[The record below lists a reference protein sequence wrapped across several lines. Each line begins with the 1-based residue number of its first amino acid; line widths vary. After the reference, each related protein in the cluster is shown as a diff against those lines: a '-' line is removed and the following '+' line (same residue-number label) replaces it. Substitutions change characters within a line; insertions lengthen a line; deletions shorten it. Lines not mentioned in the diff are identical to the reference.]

1 MGGSAGAAGSGG
13 TAAGGGA
20 GGAGGGAMFPDPST
34 FVCNGM
40 LGVSVNDDWF
50 TAGFEDVVDNAKWQL
65 RWRSL
70 AFVDQ
75 WADPQNSIWTEPLVS
90 ACANGSTSPD
100 RVLYTGVNWTYTT
113 AAEWVPQLT
122 AVVENIKAKYP
133 GVKEID
139 LMTMLRA
146 PGNKICGNASG
157 TSTREQVTAPFVDEA
172 IATVA
177 AKYPTL
183 VRVAPPFYA
192 PNCDVFLPDSPHYA
206 AGKAAVVSKVFSDY
220 YVNH

>member
-1 MGGSAGAAGSGG
+1 
-13 TAAGGGA
+13 
-20 GGAGGGAMFPDPST
+20 
-34 FVCNGM
+34 
-40 LGVSVNDDWF
+40 
-50 TAGFEDVVDNAKWQL
+50 VVDNAKWQL

-70 AFVDQ
+70 GFVDQ

-122 AVVENIKAKYP
+122 AVSRTSRPVSGRQRDRFDDDAA
-133 GVKEID
+133 
-139 LMTMLRA
+139 RA
-146 PGNKICGNASG
+146 RNKICGKPSG
-157 TSTREQVTAPFVDEA
+157 SSTREQVTAPFVDEA

-206 AGKAAVVSKVFSDY
+206 AGKAAAVSKVFSDY